1 MLLKNLILKLSIYTI
16 LVIIILWLI
25 FPYYWMVV
33 VSLKSAWELY
43 VYPPI
48 IYPQAPTL
56 DNFIRFLSSN
66 GVIYISNSFVV
77 CGTAILCTI
86 LLAIPAAYGLTRYV
100 VPEKFYRNIL
110 SYYLSLRFLPPIAI
124 AIPLF
129 GLIRMLGLYDSI
141 FSLVLSYTLFS
152 LPLAIWLL
160 SSYLMEL
167 PRDIEEA
174 SLLDGLNRFMAFFKI
189 LLPMFYPQLIS
200 TILLLFIFSWNE
212 FLFALIFT
220 ATLRSQ
226 TIPIAAWNLVTQF
239 KIDWQ
244 AMAAVGI
251 ITSVVPAILFL
262 LLQKYVIRGLTFGIV
277 K

>member
-1 MLLKNLILKLSIYTI
+1 M
-16 LVIIILWLI
+16 WLI
-25 FPYYWMVV
+25 FPYYWMIVV
-33 VSLKSAWELY
+33 ALKSAWELY
-43 VYPPI
+43 IYPPAP
-48 IYPQAPTL
+48 YPQSPTL
-56 DNFIRFLSSN
+56 ENFIRFLSSN
-66 GVIYISNSFVV
+66 GTIYILNSLTI
-77 CGTAILCTI
+77 CGGAILCT
-86 LLAIPAAYGLTRYV
+86 LLLTIPAAYGLTRYV
-100 VPEKFYRNIL
+100 ISEKFYKNIL

-129 GLIRMLGLYDSI
+129 GLIRVVGLYDSI
-141 FSLVLSYTLFS
+141 FSLILSYTLFN

-160 SSYLMEL
+160 SSYLLEL
-167 PRDIEEA
+167 PRDVEEA
-174 SLLDGLNRFMAFFKI
+174 SLLDGLTRFKAFFKI

-220 ATLRSQ
+220 ATLKSQ

-244 AMAAVGI
+244 SMAAVGI
-251 ITSVVPAILFL
+251 ITSLVPAILFL
-262 LLQKYVIRGLTFGIV
+262 LLQKYAIRGLTFGIV

>member
-1 MLLKNLILKLSIYTI
+1 
-16 LVIIILWLI
+16 
-25 FPYYWMVV
+25 
-33 VSLKSAWELY
+33 
-43 VYPPI
+43 
-48 IYPQAPTL
+48 
-56 DNFIRFLSSN
+56 
-66 GVIYISNSFVV
+66 
-77 CGTAILCTI
+77 
-86 LLAIPAAYGLTRYV
+86 
-100 VPEKFYRNIL
+100 
-110 SYYLSLRFLPPIAI
+110 IAI